1 MVHLLSIEADT
12 LCVSDEAMPC
22 SKVGP
27 MHVHKEIFLN
37 LNQEHV
43 QLVIGL
49 FYFLFHVFV
58 LVLFVF
64 LFFVLMFFKADLCIE
79 QILLD
84 RLEGLV
90 FFSTSKVEKF

>member
-1 MVHLLSIEADT
+1 
-12 LCVSDEAMPC
+12 MPC

-27 MHVHKEIFLN
+27 MHLHKEILLN

-49 FYFLFHVFV
+49 LLFLVSCFCSCFIC
-58 LVLFVF
+58 FSF
-64 LFFVLMFFKADLCIE
+64 SVLMFFKADLCID

-84 RLEGLV
+84 LID
-90 FFSTSKVEKF
+90 